1 MNNTEYGKCVFK
13 CNNNV
18 VDHQTVNMRFG
29 DDVYVDFSM
38 NAFTKGGRVIRIM
51 GTKGEINAAMEGN
64 KISVYS
70 FITQTTREHDCN
82 AAVSGE
88 MITGGHGGGDKV
100 MLCDIFSDNPP
111 YDELNRAAS
120 HIDGVY
126 SIMTGICANKSIAT
140 GLPVKVEDMIDLK

>member
-88 MITGGHGGGDKV
+88 MITGGHGGGDDGIIYA
-100 MLCDIFSDNPP
+100 LR
-111 YDELNRAAS
+111 ELLNGRP
-120 HIDGVY
+120 
-126 SIMTGICANKSIAT
+126 TKSICSI
-140 GLPVKVEDMIDLK
+140 GESCDNHMISFAAEASRLDNGRTVYMDEFDKF